1 MIPRR
6 MATNGLVQQLYDEEQ
21 IGFVDLWDGFVGKE
35 EIYMWDCMH
44 IDEKEAAVLAG
55 GLIRAV

>member
-6 MATNGLVQQLYDEEQ
+6 MATNGLVQQLYEEEQ
-21 IGFVDLWDGFVGKE
+21 IGFVDLWEGFVGKG
-35 EIYMWDCMH
+35 EIYMWDGMH

-55 GLIRAV
+55 GPIRAV